1 MCKRITLLLSL
12 IVAATVSIMA
22 VTNLWSGSTYLEGN
36 EIEVSN
42 DAMGSLSVGDQI
54 KVSFTNTEEGEI
66 KISIDTDNGTATL
79 FEDYHVAAGA
89 GSVAFD
95 VTETFINGY
104 QKSRKFKLMAKK
116 LTITS
121 VDAIEGEG
129 GGDEPDPEQPEQPE
143 NPDDGTFSGVAEI
156 QGLTFQMADN
166 WYDVAVNG
174 ADATKALWIK
184 PAYMPAVQAG
194 DEIRVYFAYDGGQ
207 ANFVF
212 LDSDNNWNKRGDNN
226 STDPDW
232 IDYIS
237 GNTAYT
243 FKIQSDARAAEMA
256 ANGLWV
262 DGKQNSV
269 VKVEFVYNKHAE
281 EVGEIVAD
289 DQPEPPVEEG
299 NFTTRVLWK
308 EGETITSA
316 KGDDTSLVFDSNWMS
331 RYGLQDG
338 DADRLDQAF
347 HIPAS
352 KFYTAGADDTNA
364 DLDDCIVVTYK
375 SANPQGQASFYFKD
389 NDGVW
394 FKRGCG
400 DSNTVV
406 DAYNVDGKVFYRY
419 ILNYRMVAALR
430 HNGLWIDGNNGSEIE
445 KVELRNYSNKALDD
459 SFPYFVGTTKQD
471 LDPTK
476 GDRGYV
482 VNDEGGNREFGWNNM
497 KRIRPVAFTN
507 YANGERIVFTL
518 KKTADNALMRLQFI
532 RPYSANMKVAQG
544 LTGTEEGILEV
555 GAADDNGL
563 VDVVYRPTQ
572 REIRALKFN
581 GLFLD
586 GEGLELVEISFGEEN
601 PGDMQ
606 NDLYVHNDWM
616 TLGHDD
622 EGKVYEGDLYTSDNV
637 HIYVS
642 HTHFKRAAENDW
654 LAVNGLGRYEGYR
667 LTFHFP
673 WSGGARMSLTYD
685 PDNISDINRDPL
697 NWYYEAAYGSGLA
710 TAGLRAPGDD
720 VPAESGTYYDID
732 DIPAGQNVYYN
743 QPLTHED
750 VTNLLNY
757 GMWIHGGNADLQ
769 SVLLR
774 SPISVSGVDSAVEDE
789 LMDAVIDL
797 NAPYEAY
804 TIDGRRVADIEAP
817 GLYILRQGN
826 KVVKMMRR

>member
-22 VTNLWSGSTYLEGN
+22 VTNLWSGETYLEGN

-79 FEDYHVAAGA
+79 FEDYNVAAGA
-89 GSVAFD
+89 GSVSFD

-104 QKSRKFKLMAKK
+104 NKSKKFKLMANK

-121 VDAIEGEG
+121 VDAIEGG
-129 GGDEPDPEQPEQPE
+129 GGGEEPDPEGPE

-156 QGLTFQMADN
+156 QGLTFQMADD
-166 WYDVAVNG
+166 WYNVAENG

-194 DEIRVYFAYDGGQ
+194 DEIRVYFANDGGQ

-212 LDSDNNWNKRGDNN
+212 LDSANKWNKRGDNN
-226 STDPDW
+226 STNPDW
-232 IDYIS
+232 IDNILA
-237 GNTAYT
+237 NTAYT
-243 FKIQSDARAAEMA
+243 FKIQSDVRAAEMA

-262 DGKQNSV
+262 DGNRNSV

-299 NFTTRVLWK
+299 NFTTRVLWQ

-338 DADRLDQAF
+338 DEDRLDQAF

-352 KFYTAGADDTNA
+352 KFYTAEADETNA

-375 SANPQGQASFYFKD
+375 SANPEGQASFYFKD

-400 DSNTVV
+400 DSNTVA
-406 DAYNVDGKVFYRY
+406 DAYNVNGKVFYRY

-430 HNGLWIDGNNGSEIE
+430 HNGLWIDGNNGSEIA
-445 KVELRNYSNKALDD
+445 KVELRNYSNEALGDTY
-459 SFPYFVGTTKQD
+459 PHFVGTTKQD
-471 LDPTK
+471 LDPAK

-482 VNDEGGNREFGWNNM
+482 VTDEGDNRMFGWDNM
-497 KRIRPVAFTN
+497 KRIRPIAFTN
-507 YANGERIVFTL
+507 YANGERIVFTF
-518 KKTADNALMRLQFI
+518 KKTADNARLRLQYI

-544 LTGTEEGILEV
+544 LTGTEDGVMTV
-555 GAADDNGL
+555 GEADENGL

-581 GLFLD
+581 GLFLE
-586 GEGLELVEISFGEEN
+586 GEGLELAEISFGEEN
-601 PGDMQ
+601 PSDMQ

-622 EGKVYEGDLYTSDNV
+622 GGKVYEGDLYTSDNV
-637 HIYVS
+637 QIYVS
-642 HTHFKRAAENDW
+642 HTYFKRAAENDW
-654 LAVNGLGRYEGYR
+654 LATNGYGKYEGYK

-673 WSGGARMSLTYD
+673 WSGGARLSLTYD
-685 PDNISDINRDPL
+685 TNNVSDINRDPL

-720 VPAESGTYYDID
+720 IPAESGTYYDIN
-732 DIPAGQNVYYN
+732 DIPAGQNVYYH
-743 QPLTHED
+743 QSLTDAD
-750 VTNLLNY
+750 VRNLLNY
-757 GMWIHGGNADLQ
+757 GMWISGGNADLQ
-769 SVLLR
+769 SVMLR
-774 SPISVSGVDSAVEDE
+774 SPVSVSGVDSAVEDD

-817 GLYILRQGN
+817 GLYILR
-826 KVVKMMRR
+826 

>member
-22 VTNLWSGSTYLEGN
+22 VTNLWSGETYLEGN

-79 FEDYHVAAGA
+79 FEDYNVAAGA
-89 GSVAFD
+89 GSVSFD

-104 QKSRKFKLMAKK
+104 NKSKKFKLMANK

-121 VDAIEGEG
+121 VDAIEGG
-129 GGDEPDPEQPEQPE
+129 GGGEEPDPEGPE

-156 QGLTFQMADN
+156 QGLTFQMADD
-166 WYDVAVNG
+166 WYNVAENG

-194 DEIRVYFAYDGGQ
+194 DEIRVYFANDGGQ

-212 LDSDNNWNKRGDNN
+212 LDSANKWNKRGDNN
-226 STDPDW
+226 STNPDW
-232 IDYIS
+232 IDNILA
-237 GNTAYT
+237 NTAYT
-243 FKIQSDARAAEMA
+243 FKIQSDVRAAEMA

-262 DGKQNSV
+262 DGNRNSV

-299 NFTTRVLWK
+299 NFTTRVLWQ

-338 DADRLDQAF
+338 DEDRLDQAF

-352 KFYTAGADDTNA
+352 KFYTAEADETNA

-375 SANPQGQASFYFKD
+375 SANPEGQASFYFKD

-400 DSNTVV
+400 DSNTVA
-406 DAYNVDGKVFYRY
+406 DAYNVNGKVFYRY

-430 HNGLWIDGNNGSEIE
+430 HNGLWIDGNNGSEIA
-445 KVELRNYSNKALDD
+445 KVELRNYSNEALGDTY
-459 SFPYFVGTTKQD
+459 PHFVGTTKQD
-471 LDPTK
+471 LDPAK

-482 VNDEGGNREFGWNNM
+482 VTDEGDNRMFGWDNM
-497 KRIRPVAFTN
+497 KRIRPIAFTN
-507 YANGERIVFTL
+507 YANGERIVFTF
-518 KKTADNALMRLQFI
+518 KKTADNARLRLQYI

-544 LTGTEEGILEV
+544 LTGTEDGVMTV
-555 GAADDNGL
+555 GEADENGL

-581 GLFLD
+581 GLFLE
-586 GEGLELVEISFGEEN
+586 GEGLELAEISFGEEN
-601 PGDMQ
+601 PSDM
-606 NDLYVHNDWM
+606 
-616 TLGHDD
+616 
-622 EGKVYEGDLYTSDNV
+622 
-637 HIYVS
+637 
-642 HTHFKRAAENDW
+642 
-654 LAVNGLGRYEGYR
+654 
-667 LTFHFP
+667 
-673 WSGGARMSLTYD
+673 
-685 PDNISDINRDPL
+685 
-697 NWYYEAAYGSGLA
+697 
-710 TAGLRAPGDD
+710 
-720 VPAESGTYYDID
+720 
-732 DIPAGQNVYYN
+732 
-743 QPLTHED
+743 
-750 VTNLLNY
+750 
-757 GMWIHGGNADLQ
+757 
-769 SVLLR
+769 
-774 SPISVSGVDSAVEDE
+774 
-789 LMDAVIDL
+789 
-797 NAPYEAY
+797 
-804 TIDGRRVADIEAP
+804 
-817 GLYILRQGN
+817 
-826 KVVKMMRR
+826 

>member
-1 MCKRITLLLSL
+1 MHKRITLLLSL
-12 IVAATVSIMA
+12 VVAATVSIMA

-54 KVSFTNTEEGEI
+54 KVSFTNTEVGEI

-129 GGDEPDPEQPEQPE
+129 GGEEPDPEEPEQPE

-156 QGLTFQMADN
+156 QGLTFQMADD

-194 DEIRVYFAYDGGQ
+194 DEIRVYFAHDGGQ

-226 STDPDW
+226 STSPDW

-281 EVGEIVAD
+281 EVGEIVVD

-299 NFTTRVLWK
+299 NFTTRVLWQK
-308 EGETITSA
+308 GETITSA

-331 RYGLQDG
+331 RYGLEDG

-471 LDPTK
+471 LDPEK

-482 VNDEGGNREFGWNNM
+482 VTDEGDNRQFNWDNM

-518 KKTADNALMRLQFI
+518 KKTADDALMRLQFI
-532 RPYSANMKVAQG
+532 RPYSANMKVVQG
-544 LTGTEEGILEV
+544 LTGGDGVLEV
-555 GAADDNGL
+555 GAADENGL

-720 VPAESGTYYDID
+720 VPAASGTYYDID

>member
-22 VTNLWSGSTYLEGN
+22 VTNLWSGETYLEGN

-79 FEDYHVAAGA
+79 FEDYNVAAGA
-89 GSVAFD
+89 GSVSFD

-104 QKSRKFKLMAKK
+104 NKSKKFKLMANK

-121 VDAIEGEG
+121 VDAIEGG
-129 GGDEPDPEQPEQPE
+129 GGGEEPDPEGPE

-156 QGLTFQMADN
+156 QGLTFQMADD
-166 WYDVAVNG
+166 WYNVAENG

-194 DEIRVYFAYDGGQ
+194 DEIRVYFANDGGQ

-212 LDSDNNWNKRGDNN
+212 LDSANKWNKRGDNN
-226 STDPDW
+226 STNPDW
-232 IDYIS
+232 IDNILA
-237 GNTAYT
+237 NTAYT
-243 FKIQSDARAAEMA
+243 FKIQSDVRAAEMA
-256 ANGLWV
+256 ANGLRV
-262 DGKQNSV
+262 DGNRNSV

-299 NFTTRVLWK
+299 NFTTRVLWQ

-338 DADRLDQAF
+338 DEDRLDQAF

-352 KFYTAGADDTNA
+352 KFYTAEADETNA

-375 SANPQGQASFYFKD
+375 SANPEGQASFYFKD

-400 DSNTVV
+400 DSNTVA
-406 DAYNVDGKVFYRY
+406 DAYNVNGKVFYRY

-430 HNGLWIDGNNGSEIE
+430 HNGLWIDGNNGSEIA
-445 KVELRNYSNKALDD
+445 KVELRNYSNEALGDTY
-459 SFPYFVGTTKQD
+459 PHFVGTTKQD
-471 LDPTK
+471 LDPAK

-482 VNDEGGNREFGWNNM
+482 VTDEGDNRMFGWDNM
-497 KRIRPVAFTN
+497 KRIRPIAFTN
-507 YANGERIVFTL
+507 YANGERIVFTF
-518 KKTADNALMRLQFI
+518 KKTADNARLRLQYI

-544 LTGTEEGILEV
+544 LTGTEDGVMTV
-555 GAADDNGL
+555 GEADENGL

-581 GLFLD
+581 GLFLE
-586 GEGLELVEISFGEEN
+586 GEGLELAEISFGEEN
-601 PGDMQ
+601 PSDMQ

-622 EGKVYEGDLYTSDNV
+622 GGKVYEGDLYTSDNV
-637 HIYVS
+637 QIYVS
-642 HTHFKRAAENDW
+642 HTYFKRAAENDW
-654 LAVNGLGRYEGYR
+654 LATNGYGKYEGYK

-673 WSGGARMSLTYD
+673 WSGGARLSLTYD
-685 PDNISDINRDPL
+685 TNNVSDINRDPL

-720 VPAESGTYYDID
+720 IPAESGTYYDIN
-732 DIPAGQNVYYN
+732 DIPAGQNVYYH
-743 QPLTHED
+743 QSLTDAD
-750 VTNLLNY
+750 VRNLLNY
-757 GMWIHGGNADLQ
+757 GMWISGGNADLQ
-769 SVLLR
+769 SVMLR
-774 SPISVSGVDSAVEDE
+774 SPVSVSGVDSAVEDD

-817 GLYILRQGN
+817 GLYILRQGS

>member
-1 MCKRITLLLSL
+1 MHKRITLLLSL
-12 IVAATVSIMA
+12 VVAATISIMA
-22 VTNLWSGSTYLEGN
+22 VTNLWSGETYLEGN

-129 GGDEPDPEQPEQPE
+129 GGEEPDPEEPEQPE

-156 QGLTFQMADN
+156 QGLTFQMAEN

-194 DEIRVYFAYDGGQ
+194 DEIRVYFAHDGGQ

-243 FKIQSDARAAEMA
+243 FKIQTEVRAAEMA

-289 DQPEPPVEEG
+289 DQPEPPVEED
-299 NFTTRVLWK
+299 NFTSRVLWQ

-331 RYGLQDG
+331 RYGLEDG

-352 KFYTAGADDTNA
+352 KFYTAGADETNA

-375 SANPQGQASFYFKD
+375 NANPQGQASFYFMD

-430 HNGLWIDGNNGSEIE
+430 HNGLWIDGNNGSEIA
-445 KVELRNYSNKALDD
+445 KVELRNYSNEALDD

-471 LDPTK
+471 LDPEK

-482 VNDEGGNREFGWNNM
+482 VTDEGDNREFGWNNM

-518 KKTADNALMRLQFI
+518 KKTADDALMRLQFI

-642 HTHFKRAAENDW
+642 YSHFKRAAENDW

-685 PDNISDINRDPL
+685 PDNVSDINRDPL

-720 VPAESGTYYDID
+720 VPAASGTYYDID

>member
-1 MCKRITLLLSL
+1 MHKRITLLLSL
-12 IVAATVSIMA
+12 VVAATVSLMA
-22 VTNLWSGSTYLEGN
+22 VTNLWSGNSNPEGS
-36 EIEVSN
+36 EIEISN

-89 GSVAFD
+89 GSVSFD

-104 QKSRKFKLMAKK
+104 NKSKKFKLMAKK

-121 VDAIEGEG
+121 VDAIEGG
-129 GGDEPDPEQPEQPE
+129 GGEEPGPEGPE

-166 WYDVAVNG
+166 WYNVAENG

-194 DEIRVYFAYDGGQ
+194 DEIRVYFANDGGQ

-212 LDSDNNWNKRGDNN
+212 LDSANKWNKRGDNN
-226 STDPDW
+226 STNPDW
-232 IDYIS
+232 IDNILA
-237 GNTAYT
+237 NTAYT
-243 FKIQSDARAAEMA
+243 FKIQSDVRAAEMA

-262 DGKQNSV
+262 DGNRNSV

-299 NFTTRVLWK
+299 NFTTRVLWQ

-338 DADRLDQAF
+338 DEDRLDQAF

-352 KFYTAGADDTNA
+352 KFYTAEADETNA

-375 SANPQGQASFYFKD
+375 SANPEGQASFYFKD
-389 NDGVW
+389 NDGLW

-400 DSNTVV
+400 DANTVA
-406 DAYNVDGKVFYRY
+406 DAYNVNGKVFYRY

-445 KVELRNYSNKALDD
+445 KVELRNYSNEALDD

-471 LDPTK
+471 LDPAK

-482 VNDEGGNREFGWNNM
+482 VTDEGDNRMFGWNNM
-497 KRIRPVAFTN
+497 KRIRPIAFTN
-507 YANGERIVFTL
+507 YANGERIVFTF
-518 KKTADNALMRLQFI
+518 KKTADNARLRLQFI

-544 LTGTEEGILEV
+544 LTGTEDGVMTV
-555 GAADDNGL
+555 GEADENGL

-581 GLFLD
+581 GLFLE
-586 GEGLELVEISFGEEN
+586 GEGLELAEI
-601 PGDMQ
+601 DR
-606 NDLYVHNDWM
+606 
-616 TLGHDD
+616 
-622 EGKVYEGDLYTSDNV
+622 K
-637 HIYVS
+637 
-642 HTHFKRAAENDW
+642 
-654 LAVNGLGRYEGYR
+654 
-667 LTFHFP
+667 
-673 WSGGARMSLTYD
+673 
-685 PDNISDINRDPL
+685 
-697 NWYYEAAYGSGLA
+697 
-710 TAGLRAPGDD
+710 
-720 VPAESGTYYDID
+720 
-732 DIPAGQNVYYN
+732 
-743 QPLTHED
+743 
-750 VTNLLNY
+750 
-757 GMWIHGGNADLQ
+757 
-769 SVLLR
+769 SV
-774 SPISVSGVDSAVEDE
+774 V
-789 LMDAVIDL
+789 
-797 NAPYEAY
+797 
-804 TIDGRRVADIEAP
+804 
-817 GLYILRQGN
+817 
-826 KVVKMMRR
+826 

>member
-22 VTNLWSGSTYLEGN
+22 VTNLWSGETYLEGN

-79 FEDYHVAAGA
+79 FEDYNVAAGA
-89 GSVAFD
+89 GSVSFD

-104 QKSRKFKLMAKK
+104 NKSKKFKLMANK

-121 VDAIEGEG
+121 VDAIEGG
-129 GGDEPDPEQPEQPE
+129 GGGEEPDPEGPE

-156 QGLTFQMADN
+156 QGLTFQMADD
-166 WYDVAVNG
+166 WYNVAENG

-194 DEIRVYFAYDGGQ
+194 DEIRVYFANDGGQ

-212 LDSDNNWNKRGDNN
+212 LDSANKWNKRGDNN
-226 STDPDW
+226 STNPDW
-232 IDYIS
+232 IDNILA
-237 GNTAYT
+237 NTAYT
-243 FKIQSDARAAEMA
+243 FKIQSDVRAAEMA

-262 DGKQNSV
+262 DGNRNSV

-299 NFTTRVLWK
+299 NFTTRVLWQ

-338 DADRLDQAF
+338 DEDRLDQAF

-352 KFYTAGADDTNA
+352 KFYTAEADETNA

-375 SANPQGQASFYFKD
+375 SANPEGQASFYFKD

-400 DSNTVV
+400 DSNTVA
-406 DAYNVDGKVFYRY
+406 DAYNVNGKVFYRY

-430 HNGLWIDGNNGSEIE
+430 HNGLWIDGNNGSEIA
-445 KVELRNYSNKALDD
+445 KVELRNYSNEALGDTY
-459 SFPYFVGTTKQD
+459 PHFVGTTKQD
-471 LDPTK
+471 LDPAK

-482 VNDEGGNREFGWNNM
+482 VTDEGDNRMFGWDNM
-497 KRIRPVAFTN
+497 KRIRPIAFTN
-507 YANGERIVFTL
+507 YANGERIVFTF
-518 KKTADNALMRLQFI
+518 KKTADNARLRLQYI

-544 LTGTEEGILEV
+544 LTGTEDGVMTV
-555 GAADDNGL
+555 GEADENGL

-572 REIRALKFN
+572 REIRA
-581 GLFLD
+581 
-586 GEGLELVEISFGEEN
+586 EV
-601 PGDMQ
+601 Q
-606 NDLYVHNDWM
+606 
-616 TLGHDD
+616 
-622 EGKVYEGDLYTSDNV
+622 
-637 HIYVS
+637 
-642 HTHFKRAAENDW
+642 R
-654 LAVNGLGRYEGYR
+654 
-667 LTFHFP
+667 
-673 WSGGARMSLTYD
+673 
-685 PDNISDINRDPL
+685 PL
-697 NWYYEAAYGSGLA
+697 PRRRGS
-710 TAGLRAPGDD
+710 
-720 VPAESGTYYDID
+720 
-732 DIPAGQNVYYN
+732 
-743 QPLTHED
+743 
-750 VTNLLNY
+750 
-757 GMWIHGGNADLQ
+757 
-769 SVLLR
+769 
-774 SPISVSGVDSAVEDE
+774 
-789 LMDAVIDL
+789 
-797 NAPYEAY
+797 
-804 TIDGRRVADIEAP
+804 
-817 GLYILRQGN
+817 
-826 KVVKMMRR
+826 